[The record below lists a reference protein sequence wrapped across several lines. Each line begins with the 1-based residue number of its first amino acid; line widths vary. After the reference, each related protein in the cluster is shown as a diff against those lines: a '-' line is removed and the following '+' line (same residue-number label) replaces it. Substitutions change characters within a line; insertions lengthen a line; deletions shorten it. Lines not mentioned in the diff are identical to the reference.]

1 MNINKR
7 LLNFIRLLQNQVEK
21 KAPELV
27 TDQNLLQQSN
37 FLIRSVTWALIATT
51 GCGFGW
57 LALAKTDEIVIVQG
71 KLEPIGNVK
80 DIQIPSGSVI
90 KQILVKSGER
100 VEKDQILIVLDKEIS
115 SQNLNSLQA
124 QLLQKNNQFQLKK
137 IEKLKTSEL
146 IEGRIKI
153 LKDKYLLEQ
162 EINNRLQLLLDEG
175 AISELQYLEQSQ
187 KAKETLGK
195 IGEEEKNEERQ
206 QLLIEQ
212 EIETIKSEI
221 STLKAKNTEAKVL
234 LNYKSIRAPVD
245 GLVFDLK
252 PTSTGFAAQ
261 SSEPILKI
269 VPFNELEADVLI
281 PSNKIGFVRIGMP
294 AEISIDSFPSSD
306 FGVLKGEVL
315 SIGSDA
321 LLLNSKNQTNMY
333 QFPATIKIENQQL
346 LLKDNSVLPLQVGM
360 SLRANLKLRRVS
372 YLQLLLG
379 SFKDKSESLKE
390 I

>member
-221 STLKAKNTEAKVL
+221 SILKAKNTEAKVL